1 MLYTLYTDRTFPLEE
16 EKPDVEEGTDAA
28 PQEPDQDHSPTRQAV
43 HIRSLTDKMMT
54 RPSPTVQNG
63 IDELLQKLFEKYGG
77 EAAGSNMFFSEGDED
92 DNKTEDDV
100 SPTLRKADNR
110 IRKKNSRRNVKHVTH
125 SGVLSPSAAK
135 ALNINTA
142 SSEEEGQEGEGQE
155 GS

>member
-1 MLYTLYTDRTFPLEE
+1 MQERTD
-16 EKPDVEEGTDAA
+16 VA
-28 PQEPDQDHSPTRQAV
+28 PAEADQEHSPTRQAV
-43 HIRSLTDKMMT
+43 HIRSLTDKIT
-54 RPSPTVQNG
+54 LRPSPTVQNG

-92 DNKTEDDV
+92 DKKTDDDV

-142 SSEEEGQEGEGQE
+142 SSEEDVQDEEGQEG
-155 GS
+155 

>member
-1 MLYTLYTDRTFPLEE
+1 
-16 EKPDVEEGTDAA
+16 
-28 PQEPDQDHSPTRQAV
+28 
-43 HIRSLTDKMMT
+43 
-54 RPSPTVQNG
+54 
-63 IDELLQKLFEKYGG
+63 
-77 EAAGSNMFFSEGDED
+77 MFFSEGDED
-92 DNKTEDDV
+92 DKKTEDDV

-142 SSEEEGQEGEGQE
+142 SSEEEGQEEEGQE